1 MTIQSIQADYGNAT
15 VAYTRKAVSARES
28 YLQLFE
34 QKLMEQAE
42 VIRNGS
48 TETAIPL
55 GGTAFTSEEWEKMLS
70 DFDVTMNDLREQMRT
85 EHARAYEEQLQ
96 KIVIK
101 EDYTDFS
108 TSKYDVIA
116 DDVEGCFEVYNQN
129 GDQVGVFEYSDMEI
143 KVDAATGTQLLISEH
158 GTAAYDALILDEEL
172 LLGFQEAMGVGALA
186 QSTLEGFTL
195 NKHFETGIQYLVK
208 AGDEGRG
215 GRLLISSEED
225 LAAID
230 RLAETYM
237 REYPNLVSGKEVAQI
252 NAVLEV
258 IGLMER
264 TPNGIVS
271 VNRDG
276 MSYNDN
282 TDPEQNWALLFEDE
296 YYETVFEF
304 IRLNR
309 IVGNDIS
316 NYDIWGKFFEENQLD
331 IERIWSD
338 QELTQGY
345 LNQN

>member
-1 MTIQSIQADYGNAT
+1 MTIQSIQADYDNTT
-15 VAYTRKAVSARES
+15 VAYNRKAISVRES
-28 YLQLFE
+28 YRQIFE
-34 QKLMEQAE
+34 QQLMEQAE

-55 GGTAFTSEEWEKMLS
+55 GGAAFTSEEWEKMLTN
-70 DFDVTMNDLREQMRT
+70 FDITMNDLREQMRT

-116 DDVEGCFEVYNQN
+116 DDVEGCFEVYNGN
-129 GDQVGVFEYSDMEI
+129 GDRVGSFDYSDMEI
-143 KVDAATGTQLLISEH
+143 KVDAATGTPILISEH
-158 GTAAYDALILDEEL
+158 GTAAYDAIILDQEL
-172 LLGFQEAMGVGALA
+172 LLGFQEAMGVGALK

-195 NKHFETGIQYLVK
+195 NKHFETGIKYLVK

-215 GRLLISSEED
+215 GRLLIQSEEE
-225 LAAID
+225 LVAIE

-237 REYPNLVSGKEVAQI
+237 SDYPNLVSSKEVAQI

-276 MSYNDN
+276 MSYNDEV
-282 TDPEQNWALLFEDE
+282 DPERNWALLFEDE
-296 YYETVFEF
+296 CYEAVMEF
-304 IRLNR
+304 VRLNR
-309 IVGNDIS
+309 IIGTDIS
-316 NYDIWGKFFEENQLD
+316 EYDLWGNFFDENHLN

-338 QELTQGY
+338 QELRQGY